1 MTEAIRYKAFISYS
15 HRDSLAVRW
24 LHRKLEGYRVPKALR
39 GSGVP
44 ERLTPVFRDRDEFAS
59 SSALSD
65 SIQAALDASGALVV
79 ACSPAAVA
87 SRWVNEEV
95 KYFRSRHPERKVFAF
110 ILTGDPGADPR
121 AYPERA
127 CFPPALILRD
137 VAEPEGAMVEP
148 AAPDSRKDADGRD
161 TAFLKLAAGLLDVP
175 FDKLRQREARR
186 QQQRWAL
193 LGAGSLGLSAIFAV
207 LAWQAMVARDIAR
220 VEQARAEL
228 EAETARQTS
237 DFMVSLFQV
246 SDPSESR
253 GNSITAREVLD
264 RGVKRIDGAEF
275 AKPMIKARLLI
286 TMGNVY
292 SYLGLYPRSLELF
305 GSAKTIVSVPEPSAE
320 QSRQRV
326 ELLLRS
332 AEQNYLMG
340 DYEAARKNL
349 NDIGVLGLD
358 LEDRLLLE
366 ARQARI
372 EGDVLFQTGDD
383 PGARAAYERSLRA
396 LDANESDDPIE
407 RARSLGGLGQILSFA
422 GANKEAI
429 PLLEKAYGLLLGKF
443 GQDSPYPLAAL
454 AQLAGAHYQS
464 GDSQKAEILFRES
477 LAIGEKLYGPDHPE
491 VGTYLNNLALVR
503 LEACNFAEAE
513 PLLIRSLQNDRASR
527 KEGFDDMVY
536 NLNNLALVRRG
547 QGRMDEA
554 EGALRQALPIAVE
567 HKHRML
573 GPIRNNLADLACD
586 AGRRSEGA
594 TLAREAIEANT
605 AEYGADQWRTAQSRL
620 TLAYCELP
628 APGESAQALDGLLDT
643 VLARWSGKG
652 IYVQRAL
659 TQRRA
664 MAAAT
669 GELGRATEPP
679 SQLDASCASQ
689 PAKPGEVSATK
700 AS

>member
-15 HRDSLAVRW
+15 HRDSPAVRW
-24 LHRKLEGYRVPKALR
+24 LHRKLEGYRAPKALR

-44 ERLTPVFRDRDEFAS
+44 ERLTPVFRDRDEHAS

-65 SIQAALDASGALVV
+65 SIQAALDASAALVV
-79 ACSPAAVA
+79 ACSPAAVT

-110 ILTGDPGADPR
+110 ILAGDPRADPR

-137 VAEPEGAMVEP
+137 IGEPEGSIVEP

-161 TAFLKLAAGLLDVP
+161 MAFLKLAAGLLDVP
-175 FDKLRQREARR
+175 FDTLRQREARR

-207 LAWQAMVARDIAR
+207 LAWQAMVARDMAR

-253 GNSITAREVLD
+253 GNSITAREILD
-264 RGVKRIDGAEF
+264 QGVKRIEGAAF

-292 SYLGLYPRSLELF
+292 SYLGLYPRSLGLF

-320 QSRQRV
+320 ESRQRV

-340 DYEAARKNL
+340 DYEAAGKDL
-349 NDIGVLGLD
+349 KGIGVLEQD
-358 LEDRLLLE
+358 LQDRLQLE
-366 ARQARI
+366 ARKARI
-372 EGDVLFQTGDD
+372 EGDILFQSGDD
-383 PGARAAYERSLRA
+383 PGARAAYQRSLNT
-396 LDANESDDPIE
+396 LDTNETADPVE
-407 RARSLGGLGQILSFA
+407 RARSLGGLGRILSFA
-422 GANKEAI
+422 GAHKEAI
-429 PLLEKAYGLLLGKF
+429 PLLVQSHELLLDKLGR
-443 GQDSPYPLAAL
+443 DSPHPLAAL
-454 AQLAGAHYQS
+454 VELAGAYYQS
-464 GDSQKAEILFRES
+464 GDSQKAETLFRES
-477 LAIGEKLYGPDHPE
+477 LAIGEKIYGPDHPE

-503 LEACNFAEAE
+503 LEACNCDEAE
-513 PLLIRSLQNDRASR
+513 PLLIRSLKSDQVSR

-554 EGALRQALPIAVE
+554 ELALRQALPIAFE

-586 AGRRSEGA
+586 AGRRGEGA
-594 TLAREAIEANT
+594 ALAREAIEANT
-605 AEYGADQWRTAQSRL
+605 AEYGAEQWRTAQSRL
-620 TLAYCELP
+620 TLAYCALP
-628 APGESAQALDGLLDT
+628 ETPESPEALDALLDT
-643 VLARWSGKG
+643 VMARWSGKG
-652 IYVQRAL
+652 VYVHRAL
-659 TQRRA
+659 SQRHVIA
-664 MAAAT
+664 LT
-669 GELGRATEPP
+669 GGGERSAHQSYPRGSTPP
-679 SQLDASCASQ
+679 A
-689 PAKPGEVSATK
+689 PAVCQSLAQ
-700 AS
+700 